1 MKKIFVVLIM
11 SVIWV
16 LLGSTVYADPM
27 DPLNQMSLPAVTTTA
42 VGEAIQPN
50 RPVETV
56 TTVITKNEDDVD
68 WEEEENKRVAVQFMD
83 SVMFLVGMIG
93 FVLPMIFMGLYLGAR
108 IYPSLFLPIFNFITR
123 GKCDPLELSVGSVLL
138 RTVPISTLGV
148 LMATGWIRKI
158 FAIIWGFIIRTF
170 LS

>member
-1 MKKIFVVLIM
+1 MKKIFIVLIT
-11 SVIWV
+11 SIVWV
-16 LLGSTVYADPM
+16 LSCGVVYADPM

-50 RPVETV
+50 RPVEIV
-56 TTVITKNEDDVD
+56 TTTTKNEDDVD

-83 SVMFLVGMIG
+83 SVMFLVGMVG

-108 IYPSLFLPIFNFITR
+108 IYPSLFLPIFNFVTR
-123 GKCDPLELSVGSVLL
+123 GKCDPLQLSVVSVLL

-148 LMATGWIRKI
+148 LMATGWLRKV
-158 FAIIWGFIIRTF
+158 FALLWGFIIRTF

>member
-1 MKKIFVVLIM
+1 MKKIFIVSIISIV
-11 SVIWV
+11 WV
-16 LLGSTVYADPM
+16 LSCGTVYADPM

-56 TTVITKNEDDVD
+56 TTTTKNKDDVD

-83 SVMFLVGMIG
+83 SVMFLIGMVG

-108 IYPSLFLPIFNFITR
+108 IYPPLFLPIFNFVTR
-123 GKCDPLELSVGSVLL
+123 GKCDPLQLSVVSVLL

-148 LMATGWIRKI
+148 LMATGWIRKV
-158 FAIIWGFIIRTF
+158 FALLWGFIIRTF